1 MTDTDDEPTM
11 RTEDL
16 NYPETLR
23 LTLADAESAFDD
35 ALAAADAAERGGE
48 HRPAAVRAFRDVD
61 DLRQLLTG
69 RRLEVLR
76 AVYDDPPDS
85 ISALATR
92 LDRAYAVVHEDVQ
105 ILADHDVVQF
115 REGPRGAKRP
125 YVPYEAIRVDI
136 PLVGAAVTAT
146 SLDADR
152 EAAVQEDGPD
162 DARDADASEDKER
175 WLEHAEDP
183 RGAGRS

>member
-35 ALAAADAAERGGE
+35 ALAAVDAAERGDEE

-61 DLRQLLTG
+61 DLRQLLTD

-76 AVYDDPPDS
+76 AIYDDPPDS

-136 PLVGAAVTAT
+136 PLVGAAMTAT
-146 SLDADR
+146 SFDAD
-152 EAAVQEDGPD
+152 
-162 DARDADASEDKER
+162 SEQD
-175 WLEHAEDP
+175 
-183 RGAGRS
+183 S